1 LVLLM
6 RAAVR
11 VYKWMRRTGS
21 PYHYAIPFAMVIMA
35 GLIHAAFEDWLFAA
49 GSYLCLFFWVLAFL
63 LIDLTAEIDADLRLV
78 QSKRV
83 SGVTPAQSFLQP
95 TA

>member
-1 LVLLM
+1 
-6 RAAVR
+6 
-11 VYKWMRRTGS
+11 
-21 PYHYAIPFAMVIMA
+21 HYAIPFAMVTVA

-63 LIDLTAEIDADLRLV
+63 LVDLASDMDADLRITKPNSVSSLTPT
-78 QSKRV
+78 QSL
-83 SGVTPAQSFLQP
+83 LQP

>member
-1 LVLLM
+1 
-6 RAAVR
+6 
-11 VYKWMRRTGS
+11 
-21 PYHYAIPFAMVIMA
+21 MVTVA

-63 LIDLTAEIDADLRLV
+63 LVDLTSEMEADLRV
-78 QSKRV
+78 TRSKPV
-83 SGVTPAQSFLQP
+83 SGVAPTQGFLQP